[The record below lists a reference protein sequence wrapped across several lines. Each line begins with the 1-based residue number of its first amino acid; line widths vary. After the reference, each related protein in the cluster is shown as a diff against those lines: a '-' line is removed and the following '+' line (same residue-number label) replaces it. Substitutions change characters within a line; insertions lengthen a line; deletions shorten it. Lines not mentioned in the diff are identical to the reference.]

1 MCAVYLE
8 EREEEEVKRVC
19 LHFYDTQQLLLL
31 FRLREAKGR
40 LSNICESSLFN
51 FYKFLIG
58 N

>member
-40 LSNICESSLFN
+40 LSNIC
-51 FYKFLIG
+51 FLEKLKIRIEIL
-58 N
+58 